1 MRRFHSSQSLR
12 DSSVLRSSSIP
23 LRAVLSHEIVHRVE
37 ALFKLAD
44 AIEKRVAAAQA
55 RADKLTQS
63 ILAKAF
69 RGELVPTEAEL
80 ARQEGRDYEPASVC
94 WRGFERN
101 ETRRQ
106 VRRRNPTR
114 EDRHRM
120 SRSIR
125 P

>member
-1 MRRFHSSQSLR
+1 WNDWCGVGLKRQ
-12 DSSVLRSSSIP
+12 VLRSSSIP

-80 ARQEGRDYEPASVC
+80 ARQEGREFEPASALLD
-94 WRGFERN
+94 RISAERRHMSK
-101 ETRRQ
+101 TRACSDAGKYEPLPER
-106 VRRRNPTR
+106 
-114 EDRHRM
+114 
-120 SRSIR
+120 I
-125 P
+125 